1 MPNSR
6 GPPAADPQYGGVK
19 ESNHVENL
27 LDLGEWPDSTMKV
40 QELGR

>member
-19 ESNHVENL
+19 ESNQC
-27 LDLGEWPDSTMKV
+27 GESTLSEGDDGGAETGK
-40 QELGR
+40 